1 MRVQVLVSTYNGA
14 AHLRPLVESLLAQ
27 DYPHLDV
34 LVRDDGSSDGTI
46 HLLREYAGVHPNV
59 EVIAGENLGV
69 TRSFFKLLELS
80 SPAAGYLALCDQD
93 DVWRPDKLSRA
104 VTVLNDSCREGP
116 ALYCSRL
123 AVVDEHLN
131 LLGYS
136 DIPRRGLSFRNALVQ
151 SAFFGCTS
159 VFNQAARE
167 LLLREFPRHACA
179 HDWWMYLVASAFGV
193 VIYDEEPRILYRK
206 HPANVS
212 GITLRAWDTWRVKLG
227 RFLKYGRLRLVTGQA
242 EEFRRIYGPLL
253 PGDHRRTLERFLERR
268 PSVWDR
274 LGYALSGD
282 VYRQSRR
289 DDLILKALIVLDR
302 LVC

>member
-1 MRVQVLVSTYNGA
+1 MRVQILVSTYNGV

-27 DYPHLDV
+27 DHPQIDV

-46 HLLREYAGVHPNV
+46 PLLREYAGRHANV
-59 EVIAGENLGV
+59 EVIAGESLGV
-69 TRSFFKLLELS
+69 TGSFFRLLELS

-93 DVWRPDKLSRA
+93 DVWQPDKISRA
-104 VTVLNDSCREGP
+104 VKTLNDSRRKGP
-116 ALYCSRL
+116 ILYCSRL
-123 AVVDEHLN
+123 AVVDAHLN

-151 SAFFGCTS
+151 SSFFGCTS
-159 VFNQAARE
+159 VFNQAARV
-167 LLLREFPRHACA
+167 LLLREFPQHACA

-193 VIYDEEPRILYRK
+193 VIYDAEPRILYRR

-212 GITLRAWDTWRVKLG
+212 GITLRTWDTWRVKIC
-227 RFLKYGRLRLVTGQA
+227 RFLKYGKLRLVVRQA
-242 EEFRRIYGPLL
+242 EEFRRIHGPML

-268 PSVWDR
+268 PCVWDR